1 MPYATTTAVVD
12 DGLTIIF
19 TGFPAYLGE
28 QRGEAV
34 IIIHCPTIER
44 VIVALGALDAHAHE
58 NLSGVLS
65 QF

>member
-1 MPYATTTAVVD
+1 MPHAATPPVVY

-44 VIVALGALDAHAHE
+44 MIVALGALDAHAHE
-58 NLSGVLS
+58 NLSSVLG